1 MAKLKVFVDGQFVTI
16 NAFPEKQTKSF
27 TTSTVFS
34 GGSNKQI
41 NEDFNNRC
49 LVRKLRVIPTNSSV
63 NNYVIEFFKSGSF
76 AGDKLEYQATANGDF
91 VDNDVWF
98 HEDEDLVSELHLK
111 ITNNS
116 GFSSTFTVELTVEVF
131 A

>member
-1 MAKLKVFVDGQFVTI
+1 MAKLKLFVDGQFVTI
-16 NAFPEKQTKSF
+16 NQFPEKATKSF
-27 TTSTVFS
+27 TTPIVFG
-34 GGSNKQI
+34 GGSATTI
-41 NEDFNNRC
+41 NESFNNRC
-49 LVRKLRVIPTNSSV
+49 LVRKLRVVPTNTSV

-76 AGDKLEYQATANGDF
+76 AAAKLEYQATANGEF

-98 HEDEDLVSELHLK
+98 HEDEDLAQELHLK

-116 GFSSTFTVELTVEVF
+116 GFSSTFTVELTQEVF